1 MLQKEKA
8 QQSAAGSPSLELVI
22 HKLSDLGY
30 IHAVIRII
38 IYDDSEQRRDSL
50 KALLSLTDGMQ
61 CIADFADCSH
71 VLKDMEEFFPDV
83 VLMDIEMPNVDGI
96 SGVSIIKKDFPD
108 IRIIMQTVF
117 DDDEKV
123 FASLQAGAE
132 GYILKKAS
140 AEKIT
145 QSVEE
150 VYQGGA
156 YMTPSVALKVMHY
169 FNRSEPGKDEYKLT
183 PKEKEV
189 LKFLSDGQSYKM
201 VADTL
206 GISYFTVN
214 AHVKK
219 IYEKLHVHSLGEA
232 VSMALKNKIV

>member
-1 MLQKEKA
+1 MKNR
-8 QQSAAGSPSLELVI
+8 SYI
-22 HKLSDLGY
+22 HK
-30 IHAVIRII
+30 VIRII
-38 IYDDSEQRRDSL
+38 IYDDSVQRRESL
-50 KALLSLTDGMQ
+50 KALLSLTDNIE
-61 CIADFADCSH
+61 CVADFPDCSH
-71 VLKDMEEFFPDV
+71 VLRDMEQFLPDV
-83 VLMDIEMPNVDGI
+83 VLMDIEMPFVDGI

-117 DDDEKV
+117 DDDDKV

-132 GYILKKAS
+132 GYILKKTS

-145 QSVEE
+145 QSIEE

-156 YMTPSVALKVMHY
+156 YMTPSVALKVTQY
-169 FNRSEPGKDEYKLT
+169 FNKSADQKEEYKLT

-189 LKFLSDGQSYKM
+189 LRFLSEGLSYKM
-201 VADTL
+201 IADKL

-219 IYEKLHVHSLGEA
+219 IYEKLHVHSVGEA
-232 VSMALKNKIV
+232 VSLALKNRIV

>member
-1 MLQKEKA
+1 
-8 QQSAAGSPSLELVI
+8 
-22 HKLSDLGY
+22 
-30 IHAVIRII
+30 VIRIV
-38 IYDDSEQRRDSL
+38 IYDDSEQRRESL
-50 KALLSLTDGMQ
+50 KALLSLTEGME
-61 CIADFADCSH
+61 CVADYPDCSH
-71 VLKDMEEFFPDV
+71 VLTDMKQLVPDV

-96 SGVSIIKKDFPD
+96 SGVSIIKKEFPA

-117 DDDEKV
+117 EDDEKI

-132 GYILKKAS
+132 GYILKRAS

-145 QSVEE
+145 QSIEE
-150 VYQGGA
+150 VYLGGA

-169 FNRSEPGKDEYKLT
+169 FNRPEQQKDAYGLT

-189 LKFLSDGQSYKM
+189 LKYLSDGKSYKM
-201 VADTL
+201 IADTL

-219 IYEKLHVHSLGEA
+219 IYEKLQVHSLGEA
-232 VSMALKNKIV
+232 VSLALKNNIV

>member
-1 MLQKEKA
+1 MIN
-8 QQSAAGSPSLELVI
+8 LV
-22 HKLSDLGY
+22 
-30 IHAVIRII
+30 

-50 KALLSLTDGMQ
+50 KALLSLTEDMR
-61 CIADFADCSH
+61 CIADFPDCSH
-71 VLKDMEEFFPDV
+71 VVEDMETYQPDI

-96 SGVSIIKKDFPD
+96 SGVSMIKSKFPD

-117 DDDEKV
+117 EAEDKI

-132 GYILKKAS
+132 GYILKNAS

-145 QSVEE
+145 QCIEE

-156 YMTPSVALKVMHY
+156 YMTPSVALRVMKY
-169 FNRSEPGKDEYKLT
+169 FNDTKAKDTNYHLT

-189 LKFLSDGQSYKM
+189 LGLLAEGLSYKM
-201 VADTL
+201 VADKL

-214 AHVKK
+214 SHIKS

-232 VSMALKNKIV
+232 LALVRKKRII

>member
-1 MLQKEKA
+1 M
-8 QQSAAGSPSLELVI
+8 
-22 HKLSDLGY
+22 
-30 IHAVIRII
+30 IRIV
-38 IYDDSEQRRDSL
+38 IYDDNEQRRESL
-50 KALLSLTDGMQ
+50 KALLSLTDGMI
-61 CIADFADCSH
+61 CVAVFTDCSH
-71 VLKDMEEFFPDV
+71 VQEDMQQYAPDV

-96 SGVSIIKKDFPD
+96 SGVSLIKKSFPQ

-117 DDDEKV
+117 EDEEKI

-145 QSVEE
+145 QSIEE

-156 YMTPSVALKVMHY
+156 YMTPSVALRVMQY
-169 FNRSEPGKDEYKLT
+169 FNKPGAGNNQYNLT

-189 LKFLSDGQSYKM
+189 LKLLSEGNSYKM
-201 VADTL
+201 VADAL

-232 VSMALKNKIV
+232 VSLALRNKIV

>member
-1 MLQKEKA
+1 MIDI
-8 QQSAAGSPSLELVI
+8 V
-22 HKLSDLGY
+22 
-30 IHAVIRII
+30 
-38 IYDDSEQRRDSL
+38 IYDDSEQRRESL

-61 CIADFADCSH
+61 CVADFADCSH
-71 VLKDMEEFFPDV
+71 VLEDMQQFLPDV
-83 VLMDIEMPNVDGI
+83 VLMDIEMPDVDGI
-96 SGVSIIKKDFPD
+96 SGVGIIKKTFPD

-117 DDDEKV
+117 EDDEKV

-145 QSVEE
+145 QCIEE

-156 YMTPSVALKVMHY
+156 YMTPSVAIKVAHY
-169 FNRSEPGKDEYKLT
+169 FNRSVQNNEAYKLT

-189 LKFLSDGQSYKM
+189 LKLLSDGQSYKM
-201 VADTL
+201 AADAL

-232 VSMALKNKIV
+232 VSLALKNKIV

>member
-1 MLQKEKA
+1 MTYAFKFTK
-8 QQSAAGSPSLELVI
+8 
-22 HKLSDLGY
+22 
-30 IHAVIRII
+30 VIRLV
-38 IYDDSEQRRDSL
+38 IYDDSIQRRESL
-50 KALLSLTDGMQ
+50 KALLSLTEGMK
-61 CIADFADCSH
+61 CVADFADCSN
-71 VLKDMEEFFPDV
+71 VEKNMEDFHPDV

-96 SGVSIIKKDFPD
+96 SGVSLIKKKHPD
-108 IRIIMQTVF
+108 IRIVMQTVF
-117 DDDEKV
+117 EDDEKI

-145 QSVEE
+145 QSIEE

-156 YMTPSVALKVMHY
+156 YMTPSVALRVMSY
-169 FNRSEPGKDEYKLT
+169 FNKPLLQNEEYKLT

-189 LKFLSDGQSYKM
+189 LKFLSDGHSYKM
-201 VADTL
+201 VADKL

-232 VSMALKNKIV
+232 VSMALKNRIV

>member
-1 MLQKEKA
+1 MIR
-8 QQSAAGSPSLELVI
+8 LV
-22 HKLSDLGY
+22 
-30 IHAVIRII
+30 
-38 IYDDSEQRRDSL
+38 IYDDNLQRRESL
-50 KALLSLTDGMQ
+50 IALLSLTEGMQ
-61 CIADFADCSH
+61 CVATFPDCSN
-71 VLKDMEEFFPDV
+71 VKADMEQFQPDV

-96 SGVSIIKKDFPD
+96 SGVSIIKKNFPH

-117 DDDEKV
+117 EDEEKI

-145 QSVEE
+145 QSIEE

-156 YMTPSVALKVMHY
+156 YMTPSVALRVMHY
-169 FNRSEPGKDEYKLT
+169 FNKPIQQKEEYKLT

-189 LKFLSDGQSYKM
+189 LKFLSDGLSYKM
-201 VADTL
+201 VADKL
-206 GISYFTVN
+206 GISYYTVN
-214 AHVKK
+214 AHIKK

-232 VSMALKNKIV
+232 VSLALKNNIV